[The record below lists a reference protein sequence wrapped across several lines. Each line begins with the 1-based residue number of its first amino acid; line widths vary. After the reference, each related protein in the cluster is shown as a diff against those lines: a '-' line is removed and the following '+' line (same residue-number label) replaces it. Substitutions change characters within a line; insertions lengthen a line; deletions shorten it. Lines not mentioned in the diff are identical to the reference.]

1 MQHQDIGKSAQ
12 AAKGWWG
19 AHKWL
24 LLRRSSQLGVLGL
37 FLLGPLAGIWII
49 KGNLSSSL
57 LLGSIPM
64 TEPFLLVQM
73 LAAGFM
79 PLATAW
85 LGFILVVGVY
95 WLLGGRAYCAWVC
108 PVNLATDAAYWLRC
122 RFNIRGGLNLV
133 RGLRYWLLAMAL
145 VLAALSGA
153 LTYELFNPVTAIQRG
168 IIFGVGQAGLL
179 MLGIV
184 FFDLILAKHGW
195 CGHLCP
201 MGALYG
207 LIGRASL
214 IRVRADRRDNCDDCM
229 ECFAVCP
236 EPQVIKPAL
245 KGESQGLGP
254 VITAGDCTN
263 CGRCIDVCGKDVF
276 NFGLRFDN
284 EIRKRA

>member
-1 MQHQDIGKSAQ
+1 MQHQDIGKSAR

-24 LLRRSSQLGVLGL
+24 LLRRTSQLGVLGL

-64 TEPFLLVQM
+64 TEPFLLAQM
-73 LAAGFM
+73 LAAGVM

-85 LGFILVVGVY
+85 LGFALVFGFY
-95 WLLGGRAYCAWVC
+95 WLFGGRLYCSWVC
-108 PVNLATDAAYWLRC
+108 PVNLVTDAAYWLRC

-145 VLAALSGA
+145 VLAAMTGS
-153 LTYELFNPVTAIQRG
+153 LTYELFNPVTATQRG
-168 IIFGVGQAGLL
+168 IIFGIGQAGLL
-179 MLGIV
+179 VLGIL
-184 FFDLILAKHGW
+184 FFDLILAKRGW

-207 LIGRASL
+207 LIGHTSL
-214 IRVRADRRDNCDDCM
+214 VRVRADGRDRCDDCM

-236 EPQVIKPAL
+236 EPQVIKPVL
-245 KGESQGLGP
+245 KGEAQGIGP
-254 VITAGDCTN
+254 VIAAGDCTN
-263 CGRCIDVCGKDVF
+263 CGRCIDVCSKDVF
-276 NFGLRFDN
+276 GFGLRFGN
-284 EIRKRA
+284 EAKKAA

>member
-1 MQHQDIGKSAQ
+1 MLKHQDIGKEAR
-12 AAKGWWG
+12 AVKGWWG

-24 LLRRSSQLGVLGL
+24 VLRRLSQFGILGL
-37 FLLGPLAGIWII
+37 FLLGPLAGVWII

-57 LLGSIPM
+57 LLNTIPM
-64 TEPFLLVQM
+64 SEPFLIAQM

-85 LGFILVVGVY
+85 LGFALVLGFY
-95 WLLGGRAYCAWVC
+95 WLVGGRAYCSWVC
-108 PVNLATDAAYWLRC
+108 PVNLVTDAAYWLRC
-122 RFNIRGGLNLV
+122 RFNLRGGLNLV

-145 VLAALSGA
+145 LLAAATGSLA
-153 LTYELFNPVTAIQRG
+153 YEHFNPVTATQRG
-168 IIFGVGQAGLL
+168 IIFGIGQAGLL
-179 MLGIV
+179 VLGIL
-184 FFDLILAKHGW
+184 FFDLILARHGW

-214 IRVRADRRDNCDDCM
+214 VRVRADKRAKCDDCM

-245 KGESQGLGP
+245 KGEGQGIGP

-263 CGRCIDVCGKDVF
+263 CGRCIDVCSKDVF
-276 NFGLRFDN
+276 DFGLRFQ
-284 EIRKRA
+284 